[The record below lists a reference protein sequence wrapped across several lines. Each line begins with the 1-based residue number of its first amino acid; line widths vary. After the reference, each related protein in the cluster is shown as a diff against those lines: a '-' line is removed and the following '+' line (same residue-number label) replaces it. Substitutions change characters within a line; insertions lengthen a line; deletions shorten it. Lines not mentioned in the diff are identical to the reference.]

1 MTGAERLRFT
11 LRWFLCAIVL
21 LAFAGCSG
29 GGGGGDSNR
38 APTAAFTVTPAIG
51 QAPLTVT
58 VNAAASTDADG
69 NIANFSW
76 TFGDGVTG
84 AGVSTTHIYQAAGT
98 FTIALTVTDNRGAT
112 AASTQTVTATVGP
125 PPTSVTVSGR
135 ITFER
140 VPFLPLP
147 QAGLDYPGTLEAPA
161 REIEVELLAASSSAV
176 LGTTTTDASGYY
188 SLVAPINTDARVR
201 AKALSRF
208 AGTSARPATWDLRVL
223 NNTNSNALFVLD
235 GAVFNTGVADL
246 TRNLKATT
254 GWGGDF
260 SGIYSGTRAAAP
272 FAILDTLFSAVQF
285 VTANGNSAVQL
296 PGLSAFWSP
305 DNRPA
310 VPFNPAT
317 GSIETTRYFPAD
329 SLGVLPGIY
338 ILGAADNDT
347 DEFDQ
352 HVLAHEFQHFLEDA
366 VSRTD
371 SPGDIHSLSERLDMR
386 LAFSEGFSNAFSG
399 MVLTGLVDA
408 PQVYRD
414 SLGRAQGSDGWF
426 DMETQ
431 RFGIPGWFSEAS
443 VHRIVWDL
451 FDDTNDAADA
461 DTVTLG
467 FEPMF
472 DVMRAELRDGSP
484 LTSLFSF
491 VTAVKQRVGVSVAGI
506 DARVQAEGNIVAA
519 TMDAYAT
526 TETNSGVDASDTEIV
541 LPVYANPTLG
551 GAGVRVCSD
560 VVLGT
565 YNKLGNRRFLRF
577 SVPSTRTINILVNC
591 PLSDP
596 SCSGSPQPDPD
607 FVLSRGATAG
617 LPKKRHRSRKPC
629 RRPWRVAT
637 MSSRFTSTVT

>member
-1 MTGAERLRFT
+1 MR
-11 LRWFLCAIVL
+11 
-21 LAFAGCSG
+21 
-29 GGGGGDSNR
+29 
-38 APTAAFTVTPAIG
+38 
-51 QAPLTVT
+51 PLP
-58 VNAAASTDADG
+58 
-69 NIANFSW
+69 
-76 TFGDGVTG
+76 
-84 AGVSTTHIYQAAGT
+84 
-98 FTIALTVTDNRGAT
+98 R
-112 AASTQTVTATVGP
+112 TQTVTATVGP

-176 LGTTTTDASGYY
+176 LGTTTTDASGNY
-188 SLVAPINTDARVR
+188 SLVAPSNTDARVR

-208 AGTSARPATWDLRVL
+208 AGTAARPATWDLRVL

-260 SGIYSGTRAAAP
+260 SGIYSGPRAAAP
-272 FAILDTLFSAVQF
+272 FAILDTLYSAVQF

-399 MVLTGLVDA
+399 MVLTGLVDD

-461 DTVTLG
+461 DTVTPGLRA
-467 FEPMF
+467 
-472 DVMRAELRDGSP
+472 DVRRHACGVARWQSADQPVRVRHGGEAARWRFRGGDRRARAGRGQHRRRDDGC
-484 LTSLFSF
+484 
-491 VTAVKQRVGVSVAGI
+491 VRH
-506 DARVQAEGNIVAA
+506 DR
-519 TMDAYAT
+519 DH
-526 TETNSGVDASDTEIV
+526 SGVDAGDTEIV
-541 LPVYANPTLG
+541 LPIYANPTLG
-551 GAGVRVCSD
+551 GAGVRLSAR
-560 VVLGT
+560 T
-565 YNKLGNRRFLRF
+565 
-577 SVPSTRTINILVNC
+577 PSSARTT
-591 PLSDP
+591 S
-596 SCSGSPQPDPD
+596 S
-607 FVLSRGATAG
+607 ATAVSCASVC
-617 LPKKRHRSRKPC
+617 RARARS
-629 RRPWRVAT
+629 T
-637 MSSRFTSTVT
+637 SS